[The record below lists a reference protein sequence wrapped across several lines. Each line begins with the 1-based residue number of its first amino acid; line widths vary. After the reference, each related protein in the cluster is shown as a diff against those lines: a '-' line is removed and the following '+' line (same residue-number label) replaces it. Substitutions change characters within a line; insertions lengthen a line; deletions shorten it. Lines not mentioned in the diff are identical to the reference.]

1 MHPLTA
7 WVWERESIRKK
18 KEAGQSPP
26 LTADPI
32 LSKYRFCNAYRELDA
47 VTVWIR
53 ENWRIPHHYLPDL
66 WFAMVVARHVN
77 LPETLTAIGFDK
89 VLPWDPEW
97 FKAVMANRQAAG
109 IKNYNGAY
117 MIRAGRTGPKH
128 DYLADQVLTPLWDK
142 RDELRPRLTD
152 TLETFHAR
160 LQAQFGLGSFMA
172 AQVVA
177 DTKYSKP
184 LLEAAD
190 WWEFA
195 ASGPGSR
202 RGLNRVMHLP
212 PSDPWTEEQ
221 WRASL
226 AKLRKR
232 LEPEWKSLGMTW
244 CHAQDTQNQ
253 LCEFDK
259 YERTRLGFGRPKRRY
274 P

>member
-1 MHPLTA
+1 MHPVTA
-7 WVWERESIRKK
+7 WVMEREAIRKK
-18 KEAGQSPP
+18 KEAGQPPP
-26 LTADPI
+26 LTDDPI

-53 ENWRIPHHYLPDL
+53 DNWRIPNRYQPDL
-66 WFAMVVARHVN
+66 WFAMVVARHIN
-77 LPETLTAIGFDK
+77 LPVTLEAIGFDR
-89 VLPWDPEW
+89 VLPWDPAG
-97 FKAVMANRQAAG
+97 FKSVISARQAIG
-109 IKNYNGAY
+109 VKSYNGAY

-152 TLETFHAR
+152 TLEAVHSR

-177 DTKYSKP
+177 DLKYSVP
-184 LLEAAD
+184 LVDAHD

-212 PSDPWTEEQ
+212 PRDPWTEQQ
-221 WRASL
+221 WRDNL
-226 AKLRKR
+226 AKLRTR

-259 YERTRLGFGRPKRRY
+259 YERARLGEGRPKRRY